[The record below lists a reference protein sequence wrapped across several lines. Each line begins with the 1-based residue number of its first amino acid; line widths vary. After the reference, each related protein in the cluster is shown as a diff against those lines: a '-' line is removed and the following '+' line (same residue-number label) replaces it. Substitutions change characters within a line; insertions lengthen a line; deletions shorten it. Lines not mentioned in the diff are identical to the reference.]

1 MLRTADASGSEHA
14 GSAKAALTEHSA
26 GQTNRVCDEGL
37 VRDVVIVSTADID
50 RVDQVKI
57 RLRVWLLRWFFCRS
71 ILIFGWNYFGVQ
83 KSLCDEVCRDSTS
96 EYYIQHLCYFFPV
109 NSMTIT
115 YDKFK
120 LSIF

>member
-1 MLRTADASGSEHA
+1 
-14 GSAKAALTEHSA
+14 
-26 GQTNRVCDEGL
+26 
-37 VRDVVIVSTADID
+37 VVIVSTADID

-71 ILIFGWNYFGVQ
+71 ILIFGWDYCGVQ
-83 KSLCDEVCRDSTS
+83 SHCATRFVEILLLNIIYSICV
-96 EYYIQHLCYFFPV
+96 IFFPV
-109 NSMTIT
+109 NSMTII